1 MMAEAY
7 YELMRE
13 AGLDREGN
21 GDAAA
26 MRRMGDLLCD
36 RFNFDAAVR
45 WYMKA
50 ADQGDA
56 CSQYF
61 LGRCYCKGNHGV
73 EQNFADGAKW
83 LRGRWFRCWC
93 YICRCGKFG
102 IFRCMRWRNYD
113 DSCWLIWFVL
123 GLVALL
129 ILCRTGP
136 RRCGTIFSSLF

>member
-83 LRGRWFRCWC
+83 LEKAAEQGHAEAQYFL
-93 YICRCGKFG
+93 G
-102 IFRCMRWRNYD
+102 ILYPKSRF
-113 DSCWLIWFVL
+113 IV
-123 GLVALL
+123 
-129 ILCRTGP
+129 T
-136 RRCGTIFSSLF
+136 

>member
-61 LGRCYCKGNHGV
+61 LAAATARAIMGWSRILPMA
-73 EQNFADGAKW
+73 QNG
-83 LRGRWFRCWC
+83 
-93 YICRCGKFG
+93 
-102 IFRCMRWRNYD
+102 
-113 DSCWLIWFVL
+113 
-123 GLVALL
+123 
-129 ILCRTGP
+129 
-136 RRCGTIFSSLF
+136 